1 MEALDVNGLREL
13 WNRVDSR
20 DTQVLQVLDM
30 IMREGS
36 DNLFSLQTA
45 SAGVGY
51 TLSWDS
57 GVIEVSADGSQRGS
71 NPVILNSNFSLPAG
85 DYFLSGCPNGG
96 GSSTY
101 YLDLQYYDA
110 EKGTYVRATP
120 QPDYGRGREF
130 TLESTT
136 TLRMI
141 FIVPGGGVFNG
152 LIVKPMI
159 KSLSADSTIY
169 VPKFNS
175 LYEMQKKIDELENRI
190 AVLEGSN

>member
-1 MEALDVNGLREL
+1 MEALDINGLREL
-13 WNRVDSR
+13 WNRIDSR

-45 SAGVGY
+45 TAGVGY
-51 TLSWDS
+51 TLNWEG
-57 GVIEVSADGSQRGS
+57 GVIEVSADGSQRGA

-96 GSSTY
+96 GSLTY

-110 EKGTYVRATP
+110 ENDTYVRAVP

-169 VPKFNS
+169 VPKFDS
-175 LYEMQKKIDELENRI
+175 LYEMQKKIDDLENRI